1 MTIKELRI
9 RIDDA
14 NQILE
19 DALELIDKTMEEE
32 TLIKNSTLIALKI
45 SIEQVQEI
53 LDEVFYETQD
63 IEATIIRVIKS
74 MKEALADN
82 S

>member
-74 MKEALADN
+74 MEEALADT
-82 S
+82 

>member
-14 NQILE
+14 NILLE